1 MHRNYKIV
9 DIIDLIKVKK
19 NKLKASLLK
28 DSEHT
33 YGLYIHDDQFCEH
46 PVLFQPGS
54 VFLWTLLKLLRNA
67 DSVS

>member
-9 DIIDLIKVKK
+9 DIIDLIKIKK
-19 NKLKASLLK
+19 NKLKASLMK

-46 PVLFQPGS
+46 PVLFS
-54 VFLWTLLKLLRNA
+54 AWECIFVDFT
-67 DSVS
+67 